1 VARTR
6 IRRTHL
12 TKLCA
17 ISNMED
23 KGNATSTLT
32 KKRFSE
38 IEAAIRSFVDSEDM
52 VKAIMA
58 DIRTIMNFNP
68 QKKVY
73 NEAHYRRLK
82 QWRHRKALLRAEVV
96 AAK

>member
-1 VARTR
+1 
-6 IRRTHL
+6 
-12 TKLCA
+12 
-17 ISNMED
+17 MED

-38 IEAAIRSFVDSEDM
+38 IECSVRSFVDSEDL

-58 DIRTIMNFNP
+58 EIRTIMNFNP

-73 NEAHYRRLK
+73 NEGHYRRLK